1 MRYVRRISNRNR
13 RPLPAPLPPHPS
25 LPRSRLP
32 RAEAAETAAA
42 DVTGANNGDDID
54 L

>member
-1 MRYVRRISNRNR
+1 MSDVFLITTVAT
-13 RPLPAPLPPHPS
+13 LPAPLPPHPS

-32 RAEAAETAAA
+32 RAEAEETGAA
-42 DVTGANNGDDID
+42 DVTGATNGDDID

>member
-1 MRYVRRISNRNR
+1 MLYVTRISNRNGR
-13 RPLPAPLPPHPS
+13 ALPAPLPPHPS

-32 RAEAAETAAA
+32 RVEAAETAAS
-42 DVTGANNGDDID
+42 DVTGATNGDDID